1 MTLRVHSTLALLALL
16 AALGC
21 NVETQVGAEIAAVP
35 VYLEAED
42 GTLTGGFSVESDPH
56 ASGGKFIAPPAVPST
71 NTPGPASAA
80 YSFRTIAPRDIYVI
94 WGRIHSPGVL
104 NNSFWISVD
113 NGPFTQWR
121 LSTGVIWFWGPI
133 TRDADYGNPI
143 HYPLDAGLH
152 QLVVRNSATEV
163 GLDRL
168 YIQLAPGITPPG
180 NDTPCDPP
188 NSIELDG
195 GGCSPSCGS
204 LLGTSCGAQTC
215 AGFVP
220 LPAYDC
226 AVCCRILDS
235 ATGDDADDLTQ

>member
-1 MTLRVHSTLALLALL
+1 MKLRVCTILALLAPLG
-16 AALGC
+16 ALGC
-21 NVETQVGAEIAAVP
+21 DVETQVGAEIAAVP
-35 VYLEAED
+35 VYIEAED
-42 GTLTGGFSVESDPH
+42 GTLTGGFSIQSDPL
-56 ASGGKFIAPPAVPST
+56 ASGGRFIAPPTVPST
-71 NTPGPASAA
+71 NTPGTAAAA
-80 YSFRTIAPRDIYVI
+80 YSFRTTAPRDIYVI
-94 WGRIHSPGVL
+94 WGRIHGPGAF

-113 NGPFTQWR
+113 SGPYTQWR

-143 HYPLDAGLH
+143 QYPLEAGLH

-168 YIQLAPGITPPG
+168 YIQRAPGITPPG

-188 NSIELDG
+188 NSIELDD
-195 GGCSPSCGS
+195 GGCSPSCGA
-204 LLGTSCGAQTC
+204 LLGTACGAQIC

-226 AVCCRILDS
+226 AVCCRILE
-235 ATGDDADDLTQ
+235 AGADDADDSAQ